1 MESADAGERRR
12 IRREELNRSLI
23 LDAAEQT
30 FAEHGYKGASLREIT
45 RKAGFSAAAV
55 YLFFDSK
62 QHLYGETLVRRGA
75 ELREAMEQA
84 GRTSLPALQRLHEM
98 ADVAIAYY
106 RHWPNF
112 ARLVAQAHAM
122 MLGSSLTAWEEHPDP
137 QVREQYQRAMALET
151 EIIREGQRSGDIR
164 PGDPRALAHL
174 YSVIVNTFLAVG
186 ASSEEA
192 GMEAATSGLTAHEM
206 HEIIDGAFRALHH

>member
-1 MESADAGERRR
+1 MESADAAERRR

-30 FAEHGYKGASLREIT
+30 FAEQGYKGASLREIAGN
-45 RKAGFSAAAV
+45 AGFSAAAV
-55 YLFFDSK
+55 YLFFESK
-62 QHLYGETLVRRGA
+62 QHLYGETLVRRGT

-84 GRTSLPALQRLHEM
+84 GRTSLPARQRLHEM

-106 RHWPNF
+106 RRWPNF
-112 ARLVAQAHAM
+112 GRLVAQARAM
-122 MLGSSLTAWEEHPDP
+122 MLG
-137 QVREQYQRAMALET
+137 
-151 EIIREGQRSGDIR
+151 
-164 PGDPRALAHL
+164 

-192 GMEAATSGLTAHEM
+192 GTEEVTSGLTEGEM
-206 HEIIDGAFRALHH
+206 HEIIDGAFRARRH